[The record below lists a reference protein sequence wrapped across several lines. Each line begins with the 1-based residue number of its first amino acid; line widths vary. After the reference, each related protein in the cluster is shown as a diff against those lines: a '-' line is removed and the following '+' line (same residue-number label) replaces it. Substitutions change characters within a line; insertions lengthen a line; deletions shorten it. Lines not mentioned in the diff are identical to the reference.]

1 MSFISGLGRTD
12 YSIPVVRSSTQ
23 SPEADFLSLSDSTVQ
38 PIALGSS
45 SSASA
50 QSSASSQQEQ
60 NRQEAFAKMMVTLQN
75 SIGQVN
81 TTNSSGSSN
90 DLAQV
95 STAGG
100 VTGTTGTKSAA
111 DDFKDYMAMT
121 PAQKMRYGAL
131 KSMGLTEADLKALS
145 PDAAAKVE
153 TKLAGIIKKQTEM
166 QVAVASGS
174 GALGSATSASIG
186 DKGNSFLNSALVKL
200 TQAANETTTKLS
212 IA

>member
-166 QVAVASGS
+166 QVAAASGS